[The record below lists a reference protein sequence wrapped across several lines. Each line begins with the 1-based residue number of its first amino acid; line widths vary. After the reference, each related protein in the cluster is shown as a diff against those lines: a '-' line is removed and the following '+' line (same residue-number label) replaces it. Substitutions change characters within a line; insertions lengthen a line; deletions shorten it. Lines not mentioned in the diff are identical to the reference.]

1 MLGTTALAG
10 SSVLPPLPRF
20 PMSIAANNTD
30 RRLVLIVDGPAP
42 RYPTGRSV
50 RRERMA
56 CRTRAQAHE

>member
-10 SSVLPPLPRF
+10 SSALPPLPRF

-30 RRLVLIVDGPAP
+30 HPLVLIVDAPAP
-42 RYPTGRSV
+42 RYPTDRSV